1 MNARDLMPGRILIG
15 MYTLGENDQAE
26 SVPRILVLIPD
37 KSYTHNAGSLHS
49 LADANVPVSG
59 FMLP

>member
-1 MNARDLMPGRILIG
+1 